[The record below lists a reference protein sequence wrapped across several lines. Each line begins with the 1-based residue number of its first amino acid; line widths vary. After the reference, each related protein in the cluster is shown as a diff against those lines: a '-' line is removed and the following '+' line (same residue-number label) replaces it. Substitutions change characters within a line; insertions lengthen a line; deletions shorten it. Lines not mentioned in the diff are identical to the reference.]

1 MYSVQASLCTMQR
14 QHVQHAMPPWRHPH
28 DQRSHVDS
36 RRGPLLCHTH
46 VRLAFSTSSLKGV
59 FPLSQKGDYIRKWV
73 PELRDVP
80 ASAIHEPWRMTP
92 ADREHAGCA
101 DYPRPIPG
109 TRYTG
114 GAHVWVQRSWAYG
127 WEQHGVDAHL
137 QGQHARRHLLLV

>member
-1 MYSVQASLCTMQR
+1 M
-14 QHVQHAMPPWRHPH
+14 
-28 DQRSHVDS
+28 
-36 RRGPLLCHTH
+36 
-46 VRLAFSTSSLKGV
+46 
-59 FPLSQKGDYIRKWV
+59 

-114 GAHVWVQRSWAYG
+114 GAFLLSVQSRRDDMAVL
-127 WEQHGVDAHL
+127 QHGLDKPAHPACVASAHICYL
-137 QGQHARRHLLLV
+137 RLRPDGRQTKSLALICTYCHRVSLSARYGLRQCR